1 MSSFKWVVWIGV
13 IGSAMQLACH
23 SPAVH
28 DVKFES
34 QVAGGSAAPI
44 EKLLVIASFDPKV
57 FTDDMFDG
65 FQDALTER
73 LALCGVQARALYRD
87 PKAVDFEERV
97 TATLRAQQAS
107 AVLTMNAQTTNV
119 TAENERHGFKG
130 TLGFD
135 LAVLDAGSKVVR
147 WRAGSK
153 LEIDV
158 GGDWSIFAGAGA
170 TFATSLASQLRF
182 DGMLPGCPQD
192 LAGWP
197 EISPP
202 AGCMRIRKRVL
213 QEASQLQSDEQ
224 RAAKEK
230 SAPMCAG
237 AQ

>member
-1 MSSFKWVVWIGV
+1 MT
-13 IGSAMQLACH
+13 QLACH
-23 SPAVH
+23 TPAVH

-34 QVAGGSAAPI
+34 QVAGGAPPTG
-44 EKLLVIASFDPKV
+44 KLLVIASFDPRT

-65 FQDALTER
+65 FQDALADR
-73 LALCGVQARALYRD
+73 LALCGIQASALYRD
-87 PKAVDFEERV
+87 PKAVDFEDRV
-97 TATLRAQQAS
+97 TATLRAQQPN

-119 TAENERHGFKG
+119 TAENERNGFKG

-135 LAVLDAGSKVVR
+135 LAVLDASSKAVM

-158 GGDWSIFAGAGA
+158 GGDWSIFAAAGA

-197 EISPP
+197 EITPP
-202 AGCMRIRKRVL
+202 AGCVRIRRRML
-213 QEASQLQSDEQ
+213 QEAAQLPSSE

-230 SAPMCAG
+230 TAPLCGG